1 MRRGIDLGW
10 SEGAIHGRIPV
21 VSPILGAIR
30 GWLSTTITLFKEDF
44 AS

>member
-10 SEGAIHGRIPV
+10 SEATINGRVPV
-21 VSPILGAIR
+21 LSPILGGIR
-30 GWLSTTITLFKEDF
+30 GWIRTTITLFKEDF

>member
-10 SEGAIHGRIPV
+10 YEGTINGRIPV
-21 VSPILGAIR
+21 LSPILGAIR
-30 GWLSTTITLFKEDF
+30 GWICTTILLFKEDF

>member
-10 SEGAIHGRIPV
+10 SEGALHGRIPV
-21 VSPILGAIR
+21 LSPICGAIR
-30 GWLSTTITLFKEDF
+30 GWYRTTITLFKEDL